1 MEQTIGLIVVTIF
14 LAVILG
20 LGITALMDSASE
32 RKDKRDLKRLKKRL
46 AERNKDPQKCMEC
59 DYCDK
64 CEFNRF

>member
-14 LAVILG
+14 LAVVLG

-32 RKDKRDLKRLKKRL
+32 RKDKRDLKRLRKKL
-46 AERNKDPQKCMEC
+46 AKRNKDPQKCMEC